1 MINKI
6 NSKDVKCKSKH
17 TRMNNGRKASKRKSK
32 SYVGAAEG
40 TSRSD
45 KDDINVSN
53 VRDYNDP
60 SWYNASNQLVVDA
73 CSIGFATPLG
83 IPLKVHGEEFQV
95 PGICRINYVPS
106 IGLSLNNVSPIN
118 MAAQSIYSYVNY
130 ANSRNTS
137 YDRTDLMMY
146 MLAMDSAYSYLSTM
160 KRIYGIARLY
170 SATNRY
176 MPQTLISSMNIKF
189 FDIIKNLA
197 DFRAYINTYAWKLGS
212 FFVPASFTYLKR
224 HSWMNYNVFS
234 DSDKVF
240 KSQLYYYYQQAY
252 YKYNE
257 TTSPT
262 GTTLI
267 YTPAPGVGT
276 GSATFTQLQEFGDN
290 LLAPL
295 LNSQDI
301 GIMGSDIL
309 KAFGESGLIKMDTIN
324 EDFVVDVAYS
334 PEVLNQIQNTIAV
347 GDLSVSQHLADITQS
362 NGYISQALKVS
373 ATGADT
379 YIQDVD
385 NYFLNMPMT
394 NPSPDDVMVSTRNMS
409 WVDKNEQVHS
419 GADVVTKLYYYNDAT
434 SASSRVEVTSSMYM
448 STTDPASII
457 GTYRDVLS
465 VVPAFNMHPRVIIG
479 ADITG
484 SSARK
489 FYPIILGD
497 FDNYTPLPIIDLQK
511 MHEVALLSMFAVP
524 QYGTFNG

>member
-1 MINKI
+1 MINKD
-6 NSKDVKCKSKH
+6 NCKDVKGKSKH
-17 TRMNNGRKASKRKSK
+17 TKMNNGRKVTKRKSK
-32 SYVGAAEG
+32 SHVRATEG
-40 TSRSD
+40 TSRNI
-45 KDDINVSN
+45 KDDIDVSN

-83 IPLKVHGEEFQV
+83 LPLKVHGAEIQV

-106 IGLSLNNVSPIN
+106 IGLSVNNVSPIN

-146 MLAMDSAYSYLSTM
+146 LLAMDSAYSYLSTL

-176 MPQTLISSMNIKF
+176 MPTTLIGSMNVQF
-189 FDIIKNLA
+189 FDIVKNLA

-240 KSQLYYYYQQAY
+240 KSQLYYYYQEGY

-276 GSATFTQLQEFGDN
+276 GSAKFTDLQAFGDN

-295 LNSQDI
+295 LNSQDV

-324 EDFVVDVAYS
+324 EDFTVDVAYS
-334 PEVLNQIQNTIAV
+334 PEVLSQIQNTIAV
-347 GDLSVSQHLADITQS
+347 GNLSVSQHLADITQS
-362 NGYISQALKVS
+362 NGYISQALKV
-373 ATGADT
+373 ATST
-379 YIQDVD
+379 SNKYIKNVD

-409 WVDKNEQVHS
+409 WVDNSDQVHS
-419 GADVVTKLYYYNDAT
+419 GSDVVTKLYFYNDAT
-434 SASSRVEVTSSMYM
+434 SSSSRVEVMSSMYT
-448 STTDPASII
+448 STTDAASII
-457 GTYRDVLS
+457 ATYRDVLS
-465 VVPAFNMHPRVIIG
+465 VVPAFNMHPRVVIG

-484 SSARK
+484 SSARTY
-489 FYPIILGD
+489 YPVILGD
-497 FDNYTPLPIIDLQK
+497 FDNYTPLPVIDLQK

>member
-1 MINKI
+1 MINKY
-6 NSKDVKCKSKH
+6 NCKDAKSKSKR
-17 TRMNNGRKASKRKSK
+17 TRMNNGRKVSKRKSK
-32 SYVGAAEG
+32 SNVRTNEG
-40 TSRSD
+40 TSRDS
-45 KDDINVSN
+45 KDDIDVSN

-83 IPLKVHGEEFQV
+83 IPLKVHGAEIQV

-106 IGLSLNNVSPIN
+106 IGLSVNNISPIN
-118 MAAQSIYSYVNY
+118 MAAQSIYSYINY
-130 ANSRNTS
+130 ANSRNPS

-146 MLAMDSAYSYLSTM
+146 LLAMDSAYSYLSTM

-176 MPQTLISSMNIKF
+176 MPETLIRSMNVNF
-189 FDIIKNLA
+189 SDIILNLA

-234 DSDKVF
+234 DSDKIF
-240 KSQLYYYYQQAY
+240 KSQLYYYHQEAY

-267 YTPAPGVGT
+267 YTPEPGAGI
-276 GSATFTQLQEFGDN
+276 GSAGFAELQEFGDK

-295 LNSQDI
+295 LDSQDV

-309 KAFGESGLIKMDTIN
+309 KAFGESGLIKMTTIG
-324 EDFVVDVAYS
+324 EDFTVDVAYS
-334 PEVLNQIQNTIAV
+334 PEVLSQIQNTIAV
-347 GDLSVSQHLADITQS
+347 GDLSVSQHAADITQS
-362 NGYISQALKVS
+362 NGYISQALKVATS
-373 ATGADT
+373 ASNK
-379 YIQDVD
+379 YIKQVD

-394 NPSPDDVMVSTRNMS
+394 NPSPDEVMVSTRNMS
-409 WVDKNEQVHS
+409 WVDKSDQVHS
-419 GADVVTKLYYYNDAT
+419 GADAVTKLYFYNDAG
-434 SASSRVEVTSSMYM
+434 SASSRVEVKSSMYV
-448 STTDPASII
+448 STTNAASII
-457 GTYRDVLS
+457 STYKDVLS
-465 VVPAFNMHPRVIIG
+465 VVPAFNMHPRVVIG

-484 SSARK
+484 SDART
-489 FYPIILGD
+489 FYPVILGD
-497 FDNYTPLPIIDLQK
+497 FDNYTPLPLIDLQK